1 MQGLWFAPI
10 AAVAVLRS
18 PHTFWTRPA
27 GCRFQTAPPL
37 PSAEISAFSACRFRP
52 SRSVP
57 AQERRPQHHLVEVEP
72 GVQERRTEHR
82 TGPLAKPP
90 EHQRGEEELLGY
102 CHDQQLGNDPQAE
115 SIWQS
120 RMESQFANVRREMS
134 SPGRRQPGKR
144 LGVRDIGDEVERGN
158 NQKYKQRQLQIEPPV
173 SECHAVL
180 GVIEGPKAR
189 RPGLLAAGAL
199 ASAAGKK
206 QRQVQKRDGR
216 NQLGIAGRDQERGD
230 DRREAD
236 SPERERLAKGR
247 LRQTHRA
254 DWRNDLSLATNS
266 VAGRVFN
273 TSPFRAQP
281 LRAVPAANRRLSR
294 SSRL

>member
-1 MQGLWFAPI
+1 MKVAP
-10 AAVAVLRS
+10 V
-18 PHTFWTRPA
+18 
-27 GCRFQTAPPL
+27 
-37 PSAEISAFSACRFRP
+37 
-52 SRSVP
+52 
-57 AQERRPQHHLVEVEP
+57 
-72 GVQERRTEHR
+72 
-82 TGPLAKPP
+82 
-90 EHQRGEEELLGY
+90 EELLWY
-102 CHDQQLGNDPQAE
+102 CHDQQLVNDPQAE

-173 SECHAVL
+173 PECHAEL
-180 GVIEGPKAR
+180 GIVECPKAR
-189 RPGLLAAGAL
+189 RPRLLAAGPL

-206 QRQVQKRDGR
+206 QRQVQKREGR
-216 NQLGIAGRDQERGD
+216 NQLGIAGRDQERGH
-230 DRREAD
+230 DRREAN
-236 SPERERLAKGR
+236 SPERERLSKRG
-247 LRQTHRA
+247 LRQAHRA

-273 TSPFRAQP
+273 TSTFRAQP